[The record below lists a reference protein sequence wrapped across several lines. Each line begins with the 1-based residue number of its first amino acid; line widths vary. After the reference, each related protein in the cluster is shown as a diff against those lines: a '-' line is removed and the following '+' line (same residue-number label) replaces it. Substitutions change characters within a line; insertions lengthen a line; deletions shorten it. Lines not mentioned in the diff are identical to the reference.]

1 MQEFRTSHTVLNV
14 NNVVYVLGGYSA
26 PYNRYLKSC
35 EKYNVLDDRWS
46 QLAEMKEQK
55 ANVSAIYYQ

>member
-14 NNVVYVLGGYSA
+14 NNVVYVLGGYSS
-26 PYNRYLKSC
+26 PCNKYLKSC
-35 EKYNVLDDRWS
+35 EKYSVLEDRWS
-46 QLAEMKEQK
+46 QIAEMKEQK